1 MTTSAFSK
9 RYFNHYFY
17 YFQADCMDNQTVHH
31 QCGME
36 NGCIGSMEDWVC
48 VCEAF
53 GWIAHEIDLM
63 QCHKRE
69 RLAYTIQKMKFSFKE
84 FLSKCDQIHSFLRIS
99 LHLLRKSLMENFI
112 FCAVLCQYYFLFFPS
127 QFDSQT
133 YPLLWYRHKVSLH
146 HLLVS

>member
-1 MTTSAFSK
+1 
-9 RYFNHYFY
+9 
-17 YFQADCMDNQTVHH
+17 MDNQTVHH

-69 RLAYTIQKMKFSFKE
+69 RLAYTIQKMKFSPKE
-84 FLSKCDQIHSFLRIS
+84 FLGKCDQIRSFLRIW

-127 QFDSQT
+127 QFHSQT
-133 YPLLWYRHKVSLH
+133 YPLL
-146 HLLVS
+146 